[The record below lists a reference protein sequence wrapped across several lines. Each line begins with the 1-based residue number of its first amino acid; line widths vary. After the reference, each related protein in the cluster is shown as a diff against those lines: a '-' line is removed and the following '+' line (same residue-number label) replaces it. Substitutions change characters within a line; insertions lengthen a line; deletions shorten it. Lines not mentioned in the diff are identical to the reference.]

1 MTVARALLSD
11 AVRGGLLITLKL
23 GEMPAHIPGW
33 RACTRH
39 GAAMADRIDGGALDR
54 LLRHHGGA
62 LRAVRACTAR
72 ARRGATAT
80 SSAPIASTMSNS
92 SAASPACCACA

>member
-1 MTVARALLSD
+1 MNVARALLSD

-62 LRAVRACTAR
+62 LRAV
-72 ARRGATAT
+72 GQHP
-80 SSAPIASTMSNS
+80 APTASTTSNS